1 MKNSLEKNI
10 DQIRKK
16 EKRISKAIVITAL
29 VIIAAL
35 VMLVSTILS
44 TIK

>member
-16 EKRISKAIVITAL
+16 EKKIITAIIATAL
-29 VIIAAL
+29 VIIIAL

>member
-1 MKNSLEKNI
+1 MENSLKKNI

-16 EKRISKAIVITAL
+16 EKRISTAIVITAL
-29 VIIAAL
+29 LIIAAL

>member
-16 EKRISKAIVITAL
+16 ERKIITAIIVTAI
-29 VIIAAL
+29 VIIAAQ

-44 TIK
+44 TIN

>member
-10 DQIRKK
+10 AQIRKK
-16 EKRISKAIVITAL
+16 EKRFSTAIVITAL
-29 VIIAAL
+29 IIIAAL